1 MNKICTTLEQSLK
14 LMSLGLDTDTADSCI
29 IGDKVQLSF
38 LADEYREFGDTVL
51 KDYWPAWSLTALL
64 NLMPKTISIKAD
76 EHSAYFYFL
85 EWQFANDNS
94 LRYVGHN
101 RECLV
106 DIYSDH
112 DGEWKDEV
120 DTAFEMLCW
129 LLENKHI

>member
-1 MNKICTTLEQSLK
+1 MNKICTSLEQSKK
-14 LMSLGLDTDTADSCI
+14 LVELGIDIDTADSCI
-29 IGDKVQLSF
+29 IGDKAQLGF
-38 LADEYREFGDTVL
+38 LAEEYREFGDTVL

-94 LRYVGHN
+94 LRYAGHN

-112 DGEWKDEV
+112 DDEWKDEV